1 MNPITH
7 ALSGWCLAEAVPR
20 LETRDRALIVASAIA
35 SDVDGFGML
44 PELLTRDS
52 RDPLL
57 WWTEYHHVLAHN
69 LLFACIAAAIGAWLA
84 SARNRVRVALLAF
97 AGVHLHLIEDV
108 AGSRG
113 PDGYQWPI
121 PYLYPFSDSVSIAWD
136 GQWFLNAWQNIVITI
151 VLLAVT
157 FVLATRRGYSPL
169 SFFSKRGD
177 AAFVETLRAR
187 AAALGLRKLEPD
199 VRPRTNPHQ
208 RE

>member
-7 ALSGWCLAEAVPR
+7 ALSGWCLAEAVPQ

-35 SDVDGFGML
+35 PDVDGFGML

-57 WWTEYHHVLAHN
+57 WWTEYHHMLAHN

-84 SARNRVRVALLAF
+84 SARNRVRIALLVF

-169 SFFSKRGD
+169 SFFSRRGD
-177 AAFVETLRAR
+177 AAFVATLRR
-187 AAALGLRKLEPD
+187 RFSQERR
-199 VRPRTNPHQ
+199 RPAG
-208 RE
+208 